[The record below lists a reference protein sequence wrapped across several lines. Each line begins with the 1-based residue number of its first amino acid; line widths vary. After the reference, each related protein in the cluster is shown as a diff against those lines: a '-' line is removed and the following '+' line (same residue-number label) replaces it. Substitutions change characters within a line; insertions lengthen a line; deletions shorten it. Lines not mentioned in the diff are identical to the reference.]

1 MPPDNAMTN
10 LQPAY
15 AANELVVRCSS
26 CGTTLTEA
34 DLPIQQRTGTRALIG
49 PESCPVCRLSR
60 LALLRM
66 TTCEHCPLCRST
78 RVLRTEAVDERGE
91 QLCLCSHCDHIWA
104 AGSI

>member
-1 MPPDNAMTN
+1 MTN
-10 LQPAY
+10 VQAAP

-34 DLPIQQRTGTRALIG
+34 DLPIQQRTGTRTLIS

-66 TTCEHCPLCRST
+66 PAADNCPHCRST

-91 QLCLCSHCDHIWA
+91 QMRLCSHCNHIWPE
-104 AGSI
+104 GSAQS